1 LETIGR
7 AADRW
12 VSLGIPVSP
21 TNQTDRHDITEI
33 LLKVAKDYKIGF
45 CCLDNNH
52 STNFIWKKKLLNSDE
67 EPIIIGC
74 SVDLRG
80 ILM

>member
-1 LETIGR
+1 MITSNAEVPSVLSGPLEI
-7 AADRW
+7 
-12 VSLGIPVSP
+12 
-21 TNQTDRHDITEI
+21 
-33 LLKVAKDYKIGF
+33 KDYKIGF